1 MFYEVKNKD
10 TLQAALRSLCAFLQ
24 EKNIPQ
30 SAIFDCRLVAC
41 ELLGNVLRHAQGTAK
56 LFGTINDEFVELKIQ
71 SQDTFFPKKTVCAEV
86 YAENG
91 RGLFLVENAVENE
104 LYCEEDGLLVR
115 IRISG

>member
-10 TLQAALRSLCAFLQ
+10 TLQAALCSLCTFLQ

-56 LFGTINDEFVELKIQ
+56 LFGTINDGFVELKIQ
-71 SQDTFFPKKTVCAEV
+71 SQDVFFPKETVCAEV

-115 IRISG
+115 IRISE